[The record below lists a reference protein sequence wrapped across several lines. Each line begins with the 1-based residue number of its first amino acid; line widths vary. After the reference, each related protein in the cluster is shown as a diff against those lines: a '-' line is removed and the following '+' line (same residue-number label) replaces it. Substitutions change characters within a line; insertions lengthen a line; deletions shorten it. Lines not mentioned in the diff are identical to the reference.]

1 MKRIKELTWEQIL
14 ILIKQCKYH
23 SDCNHE
29 CSEKCPIFG
38 ECLYYYTGDDSQLW
52 EDESEE

>member
-14 ILIKQCKYH
+14 ILIKQCKHYT
-23 SDCNHE
+23 DNYE
-29 CSEKCPIFG
+29 CKGKCPIFG
-38 ECLYYYTGDDSQLW
+38 ECLYYYTGDDGQLW

>member
-1 MKRIKELTWEQIL
+1 MRRTKELTWEQIL

-38 ECLYYYTGDDSQLW
+38 ECLYYYTGDDSQLR